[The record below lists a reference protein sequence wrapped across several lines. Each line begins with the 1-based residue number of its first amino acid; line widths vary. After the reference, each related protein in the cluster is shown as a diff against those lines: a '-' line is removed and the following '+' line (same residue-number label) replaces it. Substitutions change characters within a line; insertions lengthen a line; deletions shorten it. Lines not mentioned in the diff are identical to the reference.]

1 MYVFFMRKKI
11 TEISVYE
18 FFMCM
23 FVIAIH
29 LLSEGVD
36 AFPKW
41 SAMSITFHSLT
52 KLMTFAVPGFILTSA
67 IKLFYKYNDGKFNY
81 AKFLLGRFLRVYIP
95 YVIAVCLYYIV
106 FVYLL
111 DLDGFHEFDW
121 RELLGFIF
129 RGDISAQFYFVV
141 LIVQFYLLM
150 PLWVLISKIKSN
162 VFGIIL
168 ISVSLLITIL
178 SRMYFPQIAA
188 WLIEA
193 VGGINLPINNPAA
206 GIDIPST
213 IITLGQ
219 YTNKCFTSYLVF
231 WVAGMYIGIN
241 YEKFADMISASKPVI
256 YIGWFIMAVSHCILS
271 YMALG
276 GIIRYTLEPIVV
288 VMFCLFSI
296 FGFYIYVDNLTV
308 SLERM
313 GKGFLS
319 SIAGAAY
326 DIYLIHCLI
335 ITVVAYYLGH
345 FEVEPL
351 MLRFLITMVITY
363 TVSIILCVLKSTI
376 QTNIKLSHH
385 RRSATKARKAAR
397 RKRYL

>member
-1 MYVFFMRKKI
+1 MKRKI

-41 SAMSITFHSLT
+41 SALSITFLSLT
-52 KLMTFAVPGFILTSA
+52 KLMTFAVPGFVFTSA
-67 IKLFYKYNDGKFNY
+67 IKLFYKYGDRKFNY
-81 AKFLLGRFLRVYIP
+81 PKFLLGRFLRVYFP
-95 YVIAVCLYYIV
+95 YILAVCVYYLV

-111 DLDGFHEFDW
+111 DLDGFHEFNFK
-121 RELLGFIF
+121 ELLGFIL
-129 RGDISAQFYFVV
+129 RGDISAQFYFVI

-150 PLWVLISKIKSN
+150 PLWVLIAKSKSN
-162 VFGIIL
+162 VFSGIIL
-168 ISVSLLITIL
+168 ALSLVLTIL
-178 SRMYFPQIAA
+178 SRMYFPQSAA
-188 WLIEA
+188 AIVKWFGSL
-193 VGGINLPINNPAA
+193 NLPFDNPAA
-206 GIDIPST
+206 NLDIPST
-213 IITLGQ
+213 ILTLGG
-219 YTNKCFTSYLVF
+219 YTNKFFTSYLVF
-231 WVAGMYIGIN
+231 WLAGMYIGIN
-241 YEKFADMISASKPVI
+241 YEKFTEVIEGSKPVI
-256 YIGWFIMAVSHCILS
+256 YLGWLILAVSHCILS

-276 GIIRYTLEPIVV
+276 GIVRYTLEPVVV

-296 FGFYIYVDNLTV
+296 FGFYIYANNLTI

-319 SIAGAAY
+319 SIAGASY

-335 ITVVAYYLGH
+335 ITVVSYYLGH
-345 FEVEPL
+345 IEIESVL
-351 MLRFLITMVITY
+351 ARFWITTGITY
-363 TVSIILCVLKSTI
+363 SVSIILCVLKTTL

-385 RRSATKARKAAR
+385 RRSAAKARKTAR

>member
-1 MYVFFMRKKI
+1 MKRKI

-41 SAMSITFHSLT
+41 SAVSITFLSLT
-52 KLMTFAVPGFILTSA
+52 KLMTFAVPGFVFTSA
-67 IKLFYKYNDGKFNY
+67 IKLFYKYGDRNFNY
-81 AKFLLGRFLRVYIP
+81 PKFLLGRFLRIYLPYIA
-95 YVIAVCLYYIV
+95 AVCIYYIV

-111 DLDGFHEFDW
+111 ELDGFHEFDLN
-121 RELLGFIF
+121 ELLGFIL
-129 RGDISAQFYFVV
+129 RGDISAQFYFVI

-150 PLWVLISKIKSN
+150 PLWLLIIKAKSKTAA
-162 VFGIIL
+162 V
-168 ISVSLLITIL
+168 ISVLVSLAVTLL
-178 SRMYFPQIAA
+178 SRMYFPQLAA
-188 WLIEA
+188 FVLEHIKA
-193 VGGINLPINNPAA
+193 LDLPFANPAA
-206 GIDIPST
+206 EVDIPST
-213 IITLGQ
+213 MRMLGG
-219 YTNKCFTSYLVF
+219 YTNKVFTSYIVF
-231 WVAGMYIGIN
+231 WFAGMYIGIS
-241 YEKFADMISASKPVI
+241 YEKITDAIIRNRPVI
-256 YIGWFIMAVSHCILS
+256 YLGWLILAVSHCILS
-271 YMALG
+271 YMSLG
-276 GIIRYTLEPIVV
+276 GIIRYTLEPVVV

-296 FGFYIYVDNLTV
+296 FGFYIYANNLTV

-319 SIAGAAY
+319 SIAGASY

-335 ITVVAYYLGH
+335 ITIVSYYLGH
-345 FEVEPL
+345 FEVESV
-351 MLRFLITMVITY
+351 MARFWISAGITY
-363 TVSIILCVLKSTI
+363 SVSIILCVLKTTL

-385 RRSATKARKAAR
+385 RRSAAKSRKTSR